1 MNITTANRLKAV
13 RPSSILGLV
22 QKAKAMSAQGHP
34 VIDLGIGEPDFDTPD
49 HIQMAAKIALSYG
62 QTKYTPVPGTIEAR
76 QAIVRK
82 FERENGLT
90 YTPDE
95 ITVTGGAKQAIYNAL
110 MATVSPG
117 DEVII
122 PAPYWSSYPD
132 MVAMAEG
139 QPIIL
144 DCPQEQRF
152 LLDPAQFEAAI
163 TPKTRWLMLNSPS
176 NPTGNI
182 YRPENLTAI
191 AEVLRRHPHV
201 MVLSDDIYEHLMF
214 DDLKFCSILNVAPD
228 LQDRVLVVNGVSKVF
243 AMTGW
248 RLGYAAGPK
257 DLIKAMNTVQG
268 QSTSH
273 ASSIAQAATI
283 AALDGPTD
291 FFAERASQ
299 FEMRRDLVVNT
310 LGAVDGI
317 DMLTPEGAFYVFP
330 KVAGLIGKVT
340 PKGKVLGTDADVC
353 DWLLDDHYVSCV
365 PGSAFGLSPHI
376 RISTAS
382 STQNLQE
389 ACERIAAAVST
400 LTGAA

>member
-1 MNITTANRLKAV
+1 MQIKTANRLKAV

-22 QKAKAMSAQGHP
+22 QKAKAMAAAGHP
-34 VIDLGIGEPDFDTPD
+34 VIDLGIGEPDFSTPD
-49 HIQMAAKIALSYG
+49 HVQMAAKVALSYG
-62 QTKYTPVPGTIEAR
+62 QTKYTPVPGTVETR
-76 QAIVRK
+76 EAIVRK
-82 FERENGLT
+82 FERENGLK
-90 YTPDE
+90 YAVDQ

-110 MATVSPG
+110 MATLSPG

-139 QPIIL
+139 TPIII

-152 LLDPAQFEAAI
+152 LLDPKQFEAAI

-182 YRPENLTAI
+182 YLAEDLLAI
-191 AEVLRRHPHV
+191 AEVLKRHPHV

-214 DDLKFCSILNVAPD
+214 DGLTFCSILNVAPE

-283 AALDGPTD
+283 AALDGPTE
-291 FFAERASQ
+291 FFADRASS
-299 FEMRRDLVVNT
+299 FELRRNLVVNE
-310 LGAVDGI
+310 LGKLNGM
-317 DMLTPEGAFYVFP
+317 DMLRPEGAFYVFP

-340 PKGKVLGTDADVC
+340 PKGKTLGNDVDVC

-382 STQNLQE
+382 SKENLSE
-389 ACERIAAAVST
+389 ACKRITAAVAS
-400 LTGAA
+400 LKGAA

>member
-1 MNITTANRLKAV
+1 MQIKTANRLNAV

-22 QKAKAMSAQGHP
+22 QKAKSMAAQGLP
-34 VIDLGIGEPDFDTPD
+34 IIDLGIGEPDFDTPD
-49 HIQMAAKIALSYG
+49 HIQMAGKLAVSYG
-62 QTKYTPVPGTIEAR
+62 KTKYTPVPGSIETR
-76 QAIVRK
+76 QAIMRK
-82 FERENGLT
+82 FERENRLT
-90 YTPDE
+90 YTADE
-95 ITVTGGAKQAIYNAL
+95 VTVTGGAKQAIYNAL
-110 MATVSPG
+110 MATLSPG

-132 MVAMAEG
+132 MVALAEG
-139 QPIIL
+139 TPVIL

-152 LLDPAQFEAAI
+152 LLNPERLEKAI
-163 TPKTRWLMLNSPS
+163 TPKTRWLILNSPS

-182 YRPENLTAI
+182 YRSKDLRAI
-191 AEVLRRHPHV
+191 AEVLNRHPHV

-214 DDLKFCSILNVAPD
+214 DGLTFCSILNVAPE
-228 LQDRVLVVNGVSKVF
+228 LQDRVLVVNGVSKAF

-273 ASSIAQAATI
+273 ASSIAQAATV

-291 FFAERASQ
+291 FFATRAASFQ
-299 FEMRRDLVVNT
+299 ERRDLVVNA
-310 LGAVDGI
+310 LGILEGI
-317 DMLTPEGAFYVFP
+317 EMLRPEGAFYVFP
-330 KVAGLIGKVT
+330 RCAGLLGKLT
-340 PKGKVLGTDADVC
+340 PKGKTLKTDVDVC

-365 PGSAFGLSPHI
+365 PGAAFGLSPQI

-382 STQNLQE
+382 SKDNLQE
-389 ACERIAAAVST
+389 ACKRITTAVKS
-400 LTGAA
+400 LKGAS

>member
-1 MNITTANRLKAV
+1 MNITTAHRLKAV

-62 QTKYTPVPGTIEAR
+62 QTKYTPVPGTIETR

-82 FERENGLT
+82 FERENRLT

-117 DEVII
+117 EEVII

-139 QPIIL
+139 RPVIL

-182 YRPENLTAI
+182 YRPEDLTAI

-291 FFAERASQ
+291 FFAERAAQ
-299 FEMRRDLVVNT
+299 FETRRDLVVNA
-310 LGAVDGI
+310 LGALDGI

-330 KVAGLIGKVT
+330 KVAGLIGKAR

-365 PGSAFGLSPHI
+365 PGSAFGFSPHI

-389 ACERIAAAVST
+389 ACQRITAAVST
-400 LTGAA
+400 LKGAA